1 MKKLLSL
8 TFLLL
13 LAASSLFAQ
22 DKPKE
27 QRKSPHD
34 TVRTANMTI
43 AYGRPYKKGRVI
55 FGGLE
60 AYGKV
65 WRAGA
70 DEATQITFAKDC
82 KVVGR
87 PVKAGTYTL
96 FVIPGKNE
104 WTLLLNSKLGQWGAY
119 DYDKTKDVLTAAV
132 AAATLDNVVEQFTIE
147 ATADAIKMMW
157 DKTSVTF
164 PVTY

>member
-1 MKKLLSL
+1 MKKLFSL

-13 LAASSLFAQ
+13 FAATGLFAQ
-22 DKPKE
+22 GKAKE

-34 TVRTANMTI
+34 TVKTANMKI
-43 AYGRPYKKGRVI
+43 AYGRPYKKGRDI

-96 FVIPGKNE
+96 FVIPNQNE
-104 WTLLLNSKLGQWGAY
+104 WTLILNTKLGQWGAY
-119 DYDKTKDVLTAAV
+119 EYDKTKDVLNAAV
-132 AAATLDNVVEQFTIE
+132 AAGKLDNVVEQFTIE
-147 ATADAIKMMW
+147 ATAEGIKMSW
-157 DKTSVTF
+157 DKTTATF
-164 PVTY
+164 PITF